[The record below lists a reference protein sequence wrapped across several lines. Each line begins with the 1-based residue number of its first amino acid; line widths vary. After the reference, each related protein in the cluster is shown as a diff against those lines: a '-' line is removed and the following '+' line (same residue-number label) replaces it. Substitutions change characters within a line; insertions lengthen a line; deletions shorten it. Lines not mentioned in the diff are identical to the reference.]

1 MPTVRSPRSGSFLT
15 LLLFLTLFG
24 CRSGSETAP
33 PPELPQPEEI
43 VSDLAPDFTL
53 TALDGTPFTLS
64 DHRGEVVILN
74 FWATWCL
81 PCLAEMPTL
90 EALQQELGDDGLQ
103 IVGISQDTGGADEI
117 RPFAEQLAVTY
128 PLLPDPAFNVSTRY
142 GGVPVLPTTIVID
155 REGHIVQS
163 EYGALTRRK
172 LLAMLDGLLA
182 PSTAD
187 STASATAL

>member
-1 MPTVRSPRSGSFLT
+1 MLT
-15 LLLFLTLFG
+15 ESTSRISRWLALLLVLAVAG
-24 CRSGSETAP
+24 CRSETP
-33 PPELPQPEEI
+33 PPTEVAPADEPE
-43 VSDLAPDFTL
+43 VASDLAPDFTL
-53 TALDGTPFTLS
+53 TALDGSSFTLS

-90 EALQQELGDDGLQ
+90 EALHQELGDAGLR

-117 RPFAEQLAVTY
+117 RPFAEQLAVSY

-142 GGVPVLPTTIVID
+142 GGVPVLPTTIVVD
-155 REGHIVQS
+155 REGRIVES

-172 LLAMLDGLLA
+172 LLAMIDGLLPVSA
-182 PSTAD
+182 AD
-187 STASATAL
+187 STASGEAV